1 MTPLDD
7 WLPEERE
14 EPLIPLLQRAYSA
27 SVAVPPDRQEQI
39 IARVQERL
47 LKTASETPPNQT
59 MPGQLKEAV
68 DSSPRAALS
77 PAASPRRRGKLVRLS
92 TLFAAV
98 LVIGVLVG
106 TSLLISLPRPRT
118 MGTPATPVESVEKPG
133 TIHTQAGGLEATLQ
147 VTPGPYFLGELLEVD
162 LSLTNHSQTT
172 FQGDRCHLYPTL
184 IVIDGEGVR
193 DTNLASAVATTIY
206 RDQYTVKIFPHDTNL
221 AHLPPI
227 TFSPAFLSECF
238 PTSFNVVSLQPGK
251 TIMVQRYIAL
261 TSSGH
266 VTLAEQA
273 AFQKVVPGAN
283 GGTKLVSTASPLDGH
298 WPSLQIS
305 VGTRVPSNRRLSSRQ
320 QTAMQL
326 VVSVPATARGYL
338 LYAYEYACGLGKVVS
353 ESGGEF
359 RADHKISQPAMT
371 LQKPQCD
378 SQYPYFGSTPAKLL
392 RWTYVIGVPGYAMLS
407 GNHP

>member
-1 MTPLDD
+1 MTTLDD

-27 SVAVPPDRQEQI
+27 SAAVPPDRQAQI
-39 IARVQERL
+39 ITRVQERL
-47 LKTASETPPNQT
+47 PKMASETPLNQT
-59 MPGQLKEAV
+59 MPGQLREAI
-68 DSSPRAALS
+68 DSSPRTAISL
-77 PAASPRRRGKLVRLS
+77 AASPRRRGRFVRLS
-92 TLFAAV
+92 TLLAAV

-106 TSLLISLPRPRT
+106 TSLLISLSPPRT
-118 MGTPATPVESVEKPG
+118 TGTPATPTGSVEKPG
-133 TIHTQAGGLEATLQ
+133 TIQTQAGGLEATLQ

-162 LSLTNHSQTT
+162 LSLTNHSKTT
-172 FQGDRCHLYPTL
+172 FQGDRCHLYPML

-193 DTNLASAVATTIY
+193 DTNLASAADTTIY

-227 TFSPAFLSECF
+227 TFPPDFLSECS
-238 PTSFNVVSLQPGK
+238 PAPFNVVSLQPGK
-251 TIMVQRYIAL
+251 TVTVQRYIAL

-266 VTLAEQA
+266 VTLAERA
-273 AFQKVVPGAN
+273 TFQKVVHGAN
-283 GGTKLVSTASPLDGH
+283 GGIKLVPTASPRDGH
-298 WPSLQIS
+298 WPSLQVS
-305 VGTRVPSNRRLSSRQ
+305 VGTRVPLNRTLSSRQ
-320 QTAMQL
+320 QTTQL
-326 VVSVPATARGYL
+326 VVSVPTAARGYL

-359 RADHKISQPAMT
+359 RADHKITQPSMT

-392 RWTYVIGVPGYAMLS
+392 RWSYVIGVPGYAMLW